1 MRRPPSNT
9 PRTRP
14 AHTAFSATRPRT
26 SSTPTSGRLP
36 SSARRETGCARRLTF
51 DTIAPH
57 SLPLRT
63 RTHTR
68 CDAAQARTREDAVG
82 LAPDN
87 GAGAN
92 HKEEEV
98 AADFRG
104 EGAVSLTTV
113 SRPAETTE
121 SPRAHTAPVRSPALR
136 SQSRLSAYFLSTCGP
151 LRRPFVHIMSRRQC
165 VAVSNNFARLR
176 VGSHATRRT
185 RDALAT
191 QAPLSPLARRNNR
204 R

>member
-1 MRRPPSNT
+1 MRAASP
-9 PRTRP
+9 
-14 AHTAFSATRPRT
+14 
-26 SSTPTSGRLP
+26 STPL
-36 SSARRETGCARRLTF
+36 
-51 DTIAPH
+51 PH

-113 SRPAETTE
+113 SRPAETRE
-121 SPRAHTAPVRSPALR
+121 PA
-136 SQSRLSAYFLSTCGP
+136 
-151 LRRPFVHIMSRRQC
+151 
-165 VAVSNNFARLR
+165 
-176 VGSHATRRT
+176 RT
-185 RDALAT
+185 PQL
-191 QAPLSPLARRNNR
+191 
-204 R
+204 

>member
-82 LAPDN
+82 LAPDH

-113 SRPAETTE
+113 SRPAETREPGAHRT
-121 SPRAHTAPVRSPALR
+121 SP
-136 SQSRLSAYFLSTCGP
+136 QSRTQISVSPLGIFLSTCGP

-176 VGSHATRRT
+176 VGSHAAR
-185 RDALAT
+185 AT
-191 QAPLSPLARRNNR
+191 PCRPRHTGASLSPLARRNNR